1 MQPTDTFANAY
12 EAAISDLEA
21 WVATHRAVAD
31 IECERTPSYWH
42 VRVTPIAANA
52 CPAELI
58 LHRSQRCD
66 LSVGPETYE
75 DQPIGDPARW
85 RLVLDAIVAG
95 DVIVRRW
102 VTSATAAV
110 AKIETVISLADGTE
124 WRGERTLAALPDAA
138 TERRDQH
145 VLPYQRR
152 SAA

>member
-1 MQPTDTFANAY
+1 MQPTDIFARAY
-12 EAAISDLEA
+12 EAAIRDLDA
-21 WVATHRAVAD
+21 WVNAHRLVANID
-31 IECERTPSYWH
+31 CERTASYWH
-42 VRVTPIAANA
+42 VRVTPIAENA

-66 LSVGPETYE
+66 LSAGAETYE
-75 DQPIGDPARW
+75 NQPIGDPSRW
-85 RLVLDAIVAG
+85 RMVLDAIVAG

-110 AKIETVISLADGTE
+110 AKVETVISLADGTE
-124 WRGERTLAALPDAA
+124 WRGERILVALPGSA

-152 SAA
+152 KAA